1 MSLNTPNQGEPLEM
15 VLEDRQPDAAWKK
28 IQQNTFTRWVN
39 QKLEPVN
46 IEVTDLETDFEEGL
60 KLIRLVEVLSGRSL
74 GRYSKKVTFR
84 HQKLENISLALR
96 FLENEEHIKIVNIDS
111 SAIADRNLKL
121 ILGLVWTLILHY
133 SISKQIWDD
142 HVGDATK
149 VEDVS
154 PKTKLMTWLKGKL
167 PAGLPF
173 TNFTSDWNDG
183 ILLGALVDSCA
194 PDLEVDWRNWLPSQA
209 LHSTRT
215 AMHLAKAYL
224 KISPLI
230 APEELISPAVDE
242 RSVMTYLSQFPGA
255 KYTPRMARFRDIDVM
270 PTVGVDTKFTLQMSS
285 ATAVPEISIRG
296 PTESLISHTFCQISK
311 TVYDFIYQP
320 KIAGE
325 HQIVAIVRDE
335 ASGNFAQ
342 LTSPKILAV
351 EGAHL
356 LYDRNV
362 QLGMPVE
369 FTIENPGKD
378 PIEIFV
384 VAPYDEGFLVPVI
397 LDGNVY
403 RGQFIPKEE
412 GVYELNV
419 FQKGKQIKQIAG
431 SPFPLTVIPQ
441 AQINIWG
448 RGLEPNGIQSGEEV
462 IVYADYSDSLLKSL
476 HMRVRGPSGNEIPVS
491 ETVDGNLHLKIFK
504 YRPREVGI
512 YEVDVLFGE
521 KHIGKS
527 PYKVRASFD
536 FELVSFVFPF
546 HTPGLFE
553 GFLNK
558 VEVLFK
564 IMISP
569 ISNSKVRAFGPGLES
584 GVANLP
590 SIFLIETNGGR
601 CEQIDVD
608 VSGKMPENGSEKPGI
623 ELVDNKD
630 GSAIARFTPTA
641 PGIYTVKVCFAGE
654 HVKGSPFI
662 VQVQPINNNLKV
674 TDMRLSG
681 IRSDFSVIQGETFK
695 FWIEMPD
702 TRVRLKPLVRA
713 LDEKY
718 DEVPIQVMETNPG
731 QYECRFVPQALGRYY
746 FLLSVG
752 GVAIPGSPFVVV
764 VQKMIDASKIR
775 IYGTGVGSD
784 VHANRRVSFII
795 DPQDTGIVKKIHSEL
810 LHRDGTRV
818 NVALV
823 DNGNE
828 TLTANYTAPEI
839 GPYELVLYY
848 DDMVLMKMDINVKP
862 VDISSI
868 VIDGLGNETVTIGHR
883 EEIIID
889 TGDLIPMKNGLE
901 VIVEEASGSKYMIPL
916 EHGHGSTIFKGSWI
930 AKNVGRTKFAVFFD
944 ENLVCESQIIV
955 RRNQDATMCRVTG
968 DGLERAIVGVPA
980 KFQVDIKDAGG
991 GRMKM
996 AIKGPSESKTNIID
1010 HSDGLCTVEYIAQIP
1025 GLYEISIYFGDNEK
1039 EIPGSPFTVLVD
1051 YEYDPSKILITGYNN
1066 GRVQAGVPT
1075 SFWIDASRTA
1085 MKPISARL
1093 PIAFQQPFVAEIKPR
1108 IYEVTFTP
1116 TAKPGEILPLEV
1128 LYGGQLLHGRPLDFI
1143 VEPEESELVV
1153 LKNHCGILPSKI
1165 QASLPYDILIDTT
1178 KAEEIDK
1185 LKAEIK
1191 GPDDKFRKST
1201 ITETIDKGI
1210 YLLEFVPDMAGR
1222 YVITIYNNGKA
1233 LHSKPYE
1240 FTAVPIGSASK
1251 CYLELKSLD
1260 KFWMIGEP
1268 RTFKVNTKYGGE
1280 GALHIVSDRD
1290 DLEVNVEEQIDGCY
1304 LVTFTPH
1311 HEGSHRITLLYGGVD
1326 IPNGTFN
1333 FECGPPVVDEP
1344 EVALLKRETDSEEC
1358 LYKVEEHLVSR
1369 TFRFSVTSD
1378 YCFEK
1383 LSASVRMPSGKRD
1396 VAHIKDN
1403 SDGSVTVTYR
1413 PKECGNH
1420 LLSVQHD
1427 GVNMSG
1433 SPISFYVSNAAD
1445 GYVTVY
1451 GPGLTQA
1458 VVGEPAAFTVCA
1470 KGSPAKELAVAVE
1483 GSAKATIKCHDNKDG
1498 TCSVAWVPPV
1508 PGEYKVH
1515 VKLSG
1520 NPVKGSPFTVVVAG
1534 EGQKRAHLSVGSTSE
1549 VSLNVANTEIKGF
1562 SASIKSPSGIEE
1574 PCFIR
1579 HIDSANIGVSFTPR
1593 EEGEHLVT
1601 VKKNGQVIPKAPFRV
1616 KVDKSQVGNA
1626 SKVSVSGSGKA
1637 SAVCQVYN
1645 EVKVDTRSAGYGGL
1659 SVSIE
1664 GPSKAELK
1672 CTEAKEGLINIAYK
1686 PTEPGIYIMSIKFAD
1701 VHVKDSPFT
1710 VNCTGKGLGSV
1721 KKSATKEV
1729 NQAPMA
1735 MPHQEAAF
1743 YLQLENTSPMET
1755 TAKIMDPKGR
1765 SSDIEVRDIGNNLY
1779 QITFKPEMDG
1789 SHAISVF
1796 NKGQHVLGSPF
1807 QFTVGHITETGAH
1820 KVRAAGVGLLRG
1832 ETNMKQV
1839 FNLYT
1844 REAGRGELGVTIEG
1858 PSEAELQFHDHKDGN
1873 CHFNYKV
1880 SKPGE
1885 YLIGIKFNGEHITDS
1900 PFKVFVAPATGEARR
1915 LELASFPDSGLP
1927 GKACTFT
1934 VLTHHAAGHLEA
1946 KVHTPTNRIETI
1958 DIVPID
1964 EGESYAL
1971 RFIPTE
1977 AGNYYIDVTLDGA
1990 PMRDSPFRLHVG
2002 TSEDSDP
2009 TAITVSGD
2017 GIHGGQTGHKCE
2029 FIINTCNAGTGL
2041 LQVQVDGPSKVTLDA
2056 YELDLGY
2063 KVRYMA
2069 LAPGAY
2075 YVDIKYAGIHI
2086 PGSPFK
2092 VIIDGKELGGGG
2104 EPDTSLIKIDALA
2117 KTSKGTVAQVPVLK
2131 GDASKVTVKGGGL
2144 NKFFPGRPAAFN
2156 IDTGLAGENLLFVGV
2171 LTSKGPCEEV
2181 IVRHLGSGRYTV
2193 TYRIQERVKGFI
2205 FVKYGET
2212 NVPGSPFAIS
2222 F

>member
-1 MSLNTPNQGEPLEM
+1 MSLNTTINDEPYEM
-15 VLEDRQPDAAWKK
+15 VAEDRQSDAAWKK

-46 IEVTDLETDFEEGL
+46 IKVTNLETDFEEGL

-74 GRYSKKVTFR
+74 GRYSRKVTFR
-84 HQKLENISLALR
+84 HQKLENISLALK

-111 SAIADRNLKL
+111 SAIANRNLKL

-142 HVGDATK
+142 HAGDAMK
-149 VEDVS
+149 IEDVS
-154 PKTKLMTWLKGKL
+154 PKAKLMTWLKGKL

-194 PDLEVDWRNWLPSQA
+194 PDLEVGWRNWLPSQA
-209 LHSTRT
+209 LNSTRT
-215 AMHLAKAYL
+215 AMHLAKEYFN
-224 KISPLI
+224 ISPLI
-230 APEELISPAVDE
+230 EPEELISPAVDE

-270 PTVGVDTKFTLQMSS
+270 PTVGVDTKFTLQTSD
-285 ATAVPEISIRG
+285 TTVVPEINIKGPDKSSI
-296 PTESLISHTFCQISK
+296 PYSLCRLSE
-311 TVYDFIYQP
+311 TVYDFVYQP
-320 KIAGE
+320 KIVGE
-325 HQIVAIVRDE
+325 HQIVAVVRDKV
-335 ASGNFAQ
+335 SGSFAQ
-342 LTSPKILAV
+342 LTSPKIVAI
-351 EGAHL
+351 EGARI
-356 LYDRNV
+356 LYDKSAR
-362 QLGMPVE
+362 LGMPVK
-369 FTIENPGKD
+369 FKIENPGED
-378 PIEIFV
+378 SIEVLVIS
-384 VAPYDEGFLVPVI
+384 PYDKGFLVPVAR
-397 LDGNVY
+397 DGDVY
-403 RGQFIPKEE
+403 KGQFVPKRE
-412 GVYELNV
+412 GVYELDV
-419 FQKGKQIKQIAG
+419 FQKGKRIAG
-431 SPFPLTVIPQ
+431 SPFSLTIFSQ

-448 RGLEPNGIQSGEEV
+448 RGLESTGIQSGEEV
-462 IVYADYSDSLLKSL
+462 IVYADYNDSLLEPL
-476 HMRVRGPSGNEIPVS
+476 HMRVHGPSGNEIPVS

-512 YEVDVLFGE
+512 CEVDVLFGE

-527 PYKVRASFD
+527 PY
-536 FELVSFVFPF
+536 
-546 HTPGLFE
+546 
-553 GFLNK
+553 
-558 VEVLFK
+558 K

-601 CEQIDVD
+601 CEQIDVS
-608 VSGKMPENGSEKPGI
+608 VTGRTLVPENGSEKPDI
-623 ELVDNKD
+623 ELVDNKN
-630 GSAIARFTPTA
+630 GSAVARFTPTA

-662 VQVQPINNNLKV
+662 VQVQPTNNNLKV

-681 IRSDFSVIQGETFK
+681 IRPDFTALQNENLT

-718 DEVPIQVMETNPG
+718 DEVPIQVMETKPG
-731 QYECRFVPQALGRYY
+731 QYECCFVPQALGRYY

-752 GVAIPGSPFVVV
+752 GVAIPGSPFVIVV
-764 VQKMIDASKIR
+764 RKMIDASKIR
-775 IYGTGVGSD
+775 IYGPGVGFD
-784 VHANRRVSFII
+784 VRANRSVSFII
-795 DPQDTGIVKKIHSEL
+795 DPQNVGSVKKIHSQL
-810 LHRDGTRV
+810 HHRDGTPV

-828 TLTANYTAPEI
+828 TLTATYTAPEA
-839 GPYELVLYY
+839 GLYELALYY
-848 DDMVLMKMDINVKP
+848 DDIELLKMDINVKP
-862 VDISSI
+862 IDISSI
-868 VIDGLGNETVTIGHR
+868 VIDGLGNGAVTIGHR
-883 EEIIID
+883 QDIIIN
-889 TGDLIPMKNGLE
+889 TGDLTPMKNGLE

-916 EHGHGSTIFKGSWI
+916 EHDYDSTIFKGFWI
-930 AKNVGRTKFAVFFD
+930 PKNIGGTKFAVFFD

-955 RRNQDATMCRVTG
+955 RRSHDATLCRVTG
-968 DGLERAIVGVPA
+968 EGLERAVVGVPA

-1010 HSDGLCTVEYIAQIP
+1010 HSDGLCTVEYTAQTP
-1025 GLYEISIYFGDNEK
+1025 GFYEISIYFGDNEE
-1039 EIPGSPFTVLVD
+1039 EIPGSPFTVAAD

-1066 GRVQAGVPT
+1066 GHVRAGVPT
-1075 SFWIDASRTA
+1075 SFSIDATRTA
-1085 MKPISARL
+1085 MKPVSARL
-1093 PIAFQQPFVAEIKPR
+1093 PIAFQQPFVEEIKPR
-1108 IYEVTFTP
+1108 IYQVTFTP
-1116 TAKPGEILPLEV
+1116 KAKAGEILPLEV

-1143 VEPEESELVV
+1143 VEQEEPELVV
-1153 LKNHCGILPSKI
+1153 LKSRSGTLTSKI
-1165 QASLPYDILIDTT
+1165 KASLRYGVFIDATR
-1178 KAEEIDK
+1178 AEKIAK

-1191 GPDDKFRKST
+1191 GPDDKFRKSSL
-1201 ITETIDKGI
+1201 TETTDKGI

-1222 YVITIYNNGKA
+1222 YIIAIYDNGKL
-1233 LHSKPYE
+1233 LHLKPYE
-1240 FTAVPIGSASK
+1240 FTAVPIGFANK
-1251 CYLELKSLD
+1251 CYLELKPLD
-1260 KFWMIGEP
+1260 KFWIMGEP
-1268 RTFKVNTKYGGE
+1268 KTFKVNANSGGE
-1280 GALHIVSDRD
+1280 GALNIVSDRD
-1290 DLEVNVEEQIDGCY
+1290 DLEVNVEEQDDGY
-1304 LVTFTPH
+1304 YVVTFIPH
-1311 HEGSHRITLLYGGVD
+1311 HEGPHRIALMYGGVD

-1333 FECGPPVVDEP
+1333 FECGPPVVGEP
-1344 EVALLKRETDSEEC
+1344 EVTSLKREADSEEC
-1358 LYKVEEHLVSR
+1358 FYNVEERLVPRS
-1369 TFRFSVTSD
+1369 FRFSVTSD
-1378 YCFEK
+1378 YHFEK
-1383 LSASVRMPSGKRD
+1383 LSASVRMPSGKKD
-1396 VAHIKDN
+1396 VARIKDN
-1403 SDGSVTVTYR
+1403 SDGSVTVMYQ
-1413 PKECGNH
+1413 PKQCGNH

-1549 VSLNVANTEIKGF
+1549 ISLNVPNTEIKGL

-1579 HIDSANIGVSFTPR
+1579 RIDSANIGISFTPR
-1593 EEGEHLVT
+1593 EEGEHSVT
-1601 VKKNGQVIPKAPFRV
+1601 VKKNGQVIPKSPFRV

-1626 SKVSVSGSGKA
+1626 SKVTVSGNGKA
-1637 SAVCQVYN
+1637 NAICQQYN
-1645 EVKVDTRSAGYGGL
+1645 DVKVDTRNAGYGGL

-1672 CTEAKEGLINIAYK
+1672 CTEAKEGLISIAYK
-1686 PTEPGIYIMSIKFAD
+1686 PTEPGIYILSIKFAD

-1721 KKSATKEV
+1721 KKSATKQV
-1729 NQAPMA
+1729 NQVPVTLPNQDASL
-1735 MPHQEAAF
+1735 
-1743 YLQLENTSPMET
+1743 YLRLENTSPMET
-1755 TAKIMDPKGR
+1755 TAKVLNPKGQ
-1765 SSDIEVRDIGNNLY
+1765 SSDIEVRDLGDSLY
-1779 QITFKPEMDG
+1779 QIIFKPEMDG
-1789 SHAISVF
+1789 PHAISVF
-1796 NKGQHVLGSPF
+1796 NKGQHVSGSPF
-1807 QFTVGHITETGAH
+1807 QFTVGHITEVGAH

-1832 ETNMKQV
+1832 ETNTKQA

-1873 CHFNYKV
+1873 CHFDYKV

-1885 YLIGIKFNGEHITDS
+1885 YLIGIKFNNEHITDS

-1946 KVHTPTNRIETI
+1946 KVHTPSNKIETI

-1971 RFIPTE
+1971 RFIPVE

-2017 GIHGGQTGHKCE
+2017 GIHGGQTGQKCE
-2029 FIINTCNAGTGL
+2029 FIINTCNAGTGI
-2041 LQVQVDGPSKVTLDA
+2041 LQVQIDGPSKVTLDA

-2075 YVDIKYAGIHI
+2075 YVDIKYAGVHI

-2092 VIIDGKELGGGG
+2092 VIMNGKELGGGG
-2104 EPDTSLIKIDALA
+2104 EPDTSLIKIDAVA

-2181 IVRHLGSGRYTV
+2181 TVRHLGSGRYAV

-2205 FVKYGET
+2205 FIKYGET
-2212 NVPGSPFAIS
+2212 NVPGSPFAVS

>member
-1 MSLNTPNQGEPLEM
+1 MLSTVNQEESIEQM
-15 VLEDRQPDAAWKK
+15 ILEDRQPDAAWKK

-46 IEVTDLETDFEEGL
+46 VEVTDLETDFEEGL

-74 GRYSKKVTFR
+74 GRYSRKVTFR
-84 HQKLENISLALR
+84 HQKLENISLALK

-142 HVGDATK
+142 QTGGTAK
-149 VEDVS
+149 IGDVS
-154 PKTKLMTWLKGKL
+154 PKAKLMTWLKGKL

-194 PDLEVDWRNWLPSQA
+194 PDLGVDWRNWLPSQA
-209 LHSTRT
+209 LHSTCT
-215 AMHLAKAYL
+215 AMHLAKDHLSIA
-224 KISPLI
+224 PLI

-255 KYTPRMARFRDIDVM
+255 KYTPGMGRFRDVDVM
-270 PTVGVDTKFTLQMSS
+270 PVVGVDTKFTLQMRDS
-285 ATAVPEISIRG
+285 AIIPEVNIKGPAEASVPYTQCRLSE
-296 PTESLISHTFCQISK
+296 

-325 HQIVAIVRDE
+325 HKIVALVRNSV
-335 ASGNFAQ
+335 SGDFTE
-342 LTSPKILAV
+342 LTSPKIVAV

-356 LYDRNV
+356 LYDQNV
-362 QLGMPVE
+362 QLGMPVK
-369 FTIENPGKD
+369 FRVENPGKD
-378 PIEIFV
+378 PIEVLVI
-384 VAPYDEGFLVPVI
+384 APYDKGFVVPVI
-397 LDGNVY
+397 PDGNSCI
-403 RGQFIPKEE
+403 GQFTPKRE

-419 FQKGKQIKQIAG
+419 FQKGNKIAG
-431 SPFPLTVIPQ
+431 SPFSVTVVSQ
-441 AQINIWG
+441 AQTNIWG
-448 RGLEPNGIQSGEEV
+448 RGLEPKGIQSGEEV
-462 IVYADYSDSLLKSL
+462 IVYADYSDSLSEPPY
-476 HMRVRGPSGNEIPVS
+476 MRVIGPCEYHIIGLRKTFRPKIAEEQEESSWVWITCPKQFIAGNEITVS

-504 YRPREVGI
+504 YRPHEVGT
-512 YEVDVLFGE
+512 YEVGVLLGE

-527 PYKVRASFD
+527 PYKVM
-536 FELVSFVFPF
+536 V
-546 HTPGLFE
+546 
-553 GFLNK
+553 
-558 VEVLFK
+558 
-564 IMISP
+564 SP

-601 CEQIDVD
+601 CEQIDVT
-608 VSGKMPENGSEKPGI
+608 VSGRTLAPKNDSQKPDI
-623 ELVDNKD
+623 ELVDNKN
-630 GSAIARFTPTA
+630 GSAIARFTPTV
-641 PGIYTVKVCFAGE
+641 PGIYTVKVCVAGE

-662 VQVQPINNNLKV
+662 VQVQPANNNLKV
-674 TDMRLSG
+674 ADMRLCG
-681 IRSDFSVIQGETFK
+681 IKPDFSGVQGEDFT

-702 TRVRLKPLVRA
+702 TKVRLKPLVRA

-718 DEVPIQVMETNPG
+718 EEVPVQVMEIKPG
-731 QYECRFVPQALGRYY
+731 QYECRFTPKTLGRYY

-752 GVAIPGSPFVVV
+752 GVAIPGSPFVVLV
-764 VQKMIDASKIR
+764 RKMIDASKIR
-775 IYGTGVGSD
+775 IYGTGLGSG
-784 VHANRRVSFII
+784 VHANQPVSFII
-795 DPQDTGIVKKIHSEL
+795 DPQNSGDVGKIRLQMHGQ
-810 LHRDGTRV
+810 DGTPV
-818 NVALV
+818 NISLI

-828 TLTANYTAPEI
+828 TLTANYIASEA
-839 GPYELVLYY
+839 GLYELVLYY
-848 DDMVLMKMDINVKP
+848 GDMELMKMNINVKP
-862 VDISSI
+862 VDTSAI
-868 VIDGLGNETVTIGHR
+868 VVDGLDNGVVKIGHR
-883 EEIIID
+883 ESININ
-889 TGDLIPMKNGLE
+889 TGNLTPMKNGLE
-901 VIVEEASGSKYMIPL
+901 VIVEEASGLKYMIPL
-916 EHGHGSTIFKGSWI
+916 EHDHNSAIHKGSWT
-930 AKNVGRTKFAVFFD
+930 AKNVGETKFSVFYD
-944 ENLVCESQIIV
+944 EKLVCESQIIV
-955 RRNQDATMCRVTG
+955 KRNQDAAKCRVTG
-968 DGLERAIVGVPA
+968 DGLKRAVVGVPA
-980 KFQVDIKDAGG
+980 KFQVDMKDAGG
-991 GRMKM
+991 GRMKL
-996 AIKGPSESKTNIID
+996 AIKGPSESKTNVID
-1010 HSDGLCTVEYIAQIP
+1010 HSDGLCTVEYVPQTP
-1025 GLYEISIYFGDNEK
+1025 GLYEISIYFGDDEVQ
-1039 EIPGSPFTVLVD
+1039 IPGSPFTVLVD
-1051 YEYDPSKILITGYNN
+1051 YEYDPSKILITGYKN
-1066 GRVQAGVPT
+1066 GHVRAGVPA
-1075 SFWIDASRTA
+1075 SFSIDATRTA
-1085 MKPISARL
+1085 LEPISARL
-1093 PIAFQQPFVAEIKPR
+1093 PIGFQQPFIEEIKPR
-1108 IYEVTFTP
+1108 IYRVTFTP
-1116 TAKPGEILPLEV
+1116 RAKAGEILPLEII
-1128 LYGGQLLHGRPLDFI
+1128 YGGQLLHGRPLDFVI
-1143 VEPEESELVV
+1143 EEEESELIV
-1153 LKNHCGILPSKI
+1153 LKNRSGVLPSHV
-1165 QASLPYDILIDTT
+1165 QASLRYSILIDATRAG
-1178 KAEEIDK
+1178 KAGK
-1185 LKAEIK
+1185 LRAEIK
-1191 GPDDKFRKST
+1191 GPDDKFRKSSL
-1201 ITETIDKGI
+1201 TETTDKGI
-1210 YLLEFVPDMAGR
+1210 YLLEFVPDMAGS
-1222 YVITIYNNGKA
+1222 YIIIVYGNGKP

-1240 FTAVPIGSASK
+1240 FTAVPVGWANR
-1251 CYLELKSLD
+1251 CYIELKPLD
-1260 KFWMIGEP
+1260 KFWTIGEP
-1268 RTFKVNTKYGGE
+1268 KTFRVNANGGGE
-1280 GALHIVSDRD
+1280 GALNIVSDRD
-1290 DLEVNVEEQIDGCY
+1290 DLEVKVEEQNDGYY

-1311 HEGSHRITLLYGGVD
+1311 HEGPHRIALMYGGID
-1326 IPNGTFN
+1326 IPNGAFN
-1333 FECGPPVVDEP
+1333 FECGPPAVDEP
-1344 EVALLKRETDSEEC
+1344 EVTLLRREADFEEC
-1358 LYKVEEHLVSR
+1358 SYNVEEYLVPR
-1369 TFRFSVTSD
+1369 TFRFSVTSN
-1378 YCFEK
+1378 YHFEK
-1383 LSASVRMPSGKRD
+1383 LSASVRMPSGKSD

-1403 SDGSVTVTYR
+1403 TDGSVTVTYR
-1413 PKECGNH
+1413 PRECGNH

-1451 GPGLTQA
+1451 GPGLTHA
-1458 VVGEPAAFTVCA
+1458 VVGEPAPFTVCA

-1483 GSAKATIKCHDNKDG
+1483 GTAKATIKCHDNKDG

-1520 NPVKGSPFTVVVAG
+1520 NPVKGSPFVVVVAG

-1549 VSLNVANTEIKGF
+1549 VSLNVASTELKGL

-1579 HIDSANIGVSFTPR
+1579 QIDSANIGVSFTPR

-1601 VKKNGQVIPKAPFRV
+1601 VKKNGQVIPKSPFRV
-1616 KVDKSQVGNA
+1616 KVDRSQVGDA
-1626 SKVSVSGSGKA
+1626 SKVIVSGAGKA
-1637 SAVCQVYN
+1637 SAICQKFN
-1645 EVKVDTRSAGYGGL
+1645 DVKVDTRNAGL
-1659 SVSIE
+1659 SVSVE

-1686 PTEPGIYIMSIKFAD
+1686 PTEPGIYILSVKFAD

-1721 KKSATKEV
+1721 KRSATKEV
-1729 NQAPMA
+1729 NQAPMVLPNHDA
-1735 MPHQEAAF
+1735 VLYFQM
-1743 YLQLENTSPMET
+1743 ENTSPMET
-1755 TAKIMDPKGR
+1755 TAKVMDPKGK
-1765 SSDIEVRDIGNNLY
+1765 SFDIEVRDIGSNLY
-1779 QITFKPEMDG
+1779 QVHFKPEMDG

-1796 NKGQHVLGSPF
+1796 NKGQHILGSPF
-1807 QFTVGHITETGAH
+1807 QFTVGHMTEMGAH
-1820 KVRAAGVGLLRG
+1820 KVRAVGVGLLRG
-1832 ETNMKQV
+1832 ETNVKQS

-1844 REAGRGELGVTIEG
+1844 REAGRGELEVIIEG

-1873 CHFNYKV
+1873 CHFDYKV

-1885 YLIGIKFNGEHITDS
+1885 YLIGVKFNSEHITDS
-1900 PFKVFVAPATGEARR
+1900 PFKVFIAPATGEARR

-1934 VLTHHAAGHLEA
+1934 VLTHHAVGHLEA
-1946 KVHTPTNRIETI
+1946 KVHTPTNKIETI

-1977 AGNYYIDVTLDGA
+1977 TGNYYVDVTLDGA
-1990 PMRDSPFRLHVG
+1990 PMRDSPFRLRVG
-2002 TSEDSDP
+2002 TNEDSDP

-2017 GIHGGQTGHKCE
+2017 GIHGGQTGQKCE

-2041 LQVQVDGPSKVTLDA
+2041 LQIQVDGPSK
-2056 YELDLGY
+2056 LDLGY

-2069 LAPGAY
+2069 LAPGVY
-2075 YVDIKYAGIHI
+2075 YVDIKYAGVHI

-2092 VIIDGKELGGGG
+2092 IIMAGKELGGGG

-2181 IVRHLGSGRYTV
+2181 TVRHLGSGRYAV

-2205 FVKYGET
+2205 FIKYGET
-2212 NVPGSPFAIS
+2212 NVPGSPFAVS

>member
-1 MSLNTPNQGEPLEM
+1 MSLNTPDKGEPLEI
-15 VLEDRQPDAAWKK
+15 VLDDRHPDAAWKK

-96 FLENEEHIKIVNIDS
+96 FLENEEHIKIINIDS

-142 HVGDATK
+142 HAGDATK

-270 PTVGVDTKFTLQMSS
+270 PIVGVDSKFTLQMSN
-285 ATAVPEISIRG
+285 ARTVPEINIRG
-296 PTESLISHTFCQISK
+296 PTESSISYTFCRISE
-311 TVYDFIYQP
+311 TIYDFIYQP

-335 ASGNFAQ
+335 VSGNFAQ
-342 LTSPKILAV
+342 LTSPIIIAV

-378 PIEIFV
+378 SIEVLV

-403 RGQFIPKEE
+403 RGQFIPKQE
-412 GVYELNV
+412 GAYELNV
-419 FQKGKQIKQIAG
+419 FQKGKQIKRIAG
-431 SPFPLTVIPQ
+431 SPFPLTVIAQ

-476 HMRVRGPSGNEIPVS
+476 HMRVHGPSGNEIPVS

-512 YEVDVLFGE
+512 HEVDVLFGE
-521 KHIGKS
+521 NHIGKS
-527 PYKVRASFD
+527 PYK
-536 FELVSFVFPF
+536 
-546 HTPGLFE
+546 
-553 GFLNK
+553 
-558 VEVLFK
+558 
-564 IMISP
+564 IMVSP

-584 GVANLP
+584 GVTNLP
-590 SIFLIETNGGR
+590 CIFLIETNGGR
-601 CEQIDVD
+601 CEQIDVA
-608 VSGKMPENGSEKPGI
+608 VSGRTLMPENGSEKPDI

-630 GSAIARFTPTA
+630 GSAVARFTPTA
-641 PGIYTVKVCFAGE
+641 SGIYTVKVCFAGE

-662 VQVQPINNNLKV
+662 VQVQPVNNNLKV
-674 TDMRLSG
+674 TDMWLSG

-695 FWIEMPD
+695 FWIGMPD

-718 DEVPIQVMETNPG
+718 EEVPIQIMEINPG
-731 QYECRFVPQALGRYY
+731 QYECRFVPQAPGRYY

-764 VQKMIDASKIR
+764 VRKMIDASRIR

-784 VHANRRVSFII
+784 VHANRKVSFII

-810 LHRDGTRV
+810 HHRDGTRV

-828 TLTANYTAPEI
+828 TLTANYTAPET

-848 DDMVLMKMDINVKP
+848 DDMVLMKMDISVKP

-889 TGDLIPMKNGLE
+889 TGDLTPMKNGLE
-901 VIVEEASGSKYMIPL
+901 VIVEEASGSKYTIPL
-916 EHGHGSTIFKGSWI
+916 EHGHDSTIFKGFWI

-1010 HSDGLCTVEYIAQIP
+1010 HSDGLCTVEYIAQTP
-1025 GLYEISIYFGDNEK
+1025 GLYEISIYFGDNEE
-1039 EIPGSPFTVLVD
+1039 EIPGSPFTVLAD

-1066 GRVQAGVPT
+1066 GRVQSGVPT

-1093 PIAFQQPFVAEIKPR
+1093 PIVFQQPVVAEIKPR
-1108 IYEVTFTP
+1108 IYGVTFTP

-1153 LKNHCGILPSKI
+1153 LKNHSGILPSKI

-1178 KAEEIDK
+1178 KVEEIDK
-1185 LKAEIK
+1185 LKAEVK
-1191 GPDDKFRKST
+1191 GPDDKFRKSS

-1260 KFWMIGEP
+1260 KFWIMGES

-1280 GALHIVSDRD
+1280 GALNIVSDRD
-1290 DLEVNVEEQIDGCY
+1290 DLEVNVEEQNDGCY
-1304 LVTFTPH
+1304 LVKFTPN
-1311 HEGSHRITLLYGGVD
+1311 HEGPHRITLLYGGVD

-1344 EVALLKRETDSEEC
+1344 EVALLKREADSEEC
-1358 LYKVEEHLVSR
+1358 FYKVEEHLVSR

-1483 GSAKATIKCHDNKDG
+1483 GCAKATIKCHDNKDG

-1534 EGQKRAHLSVGSTSE
+1534 EGQKRAHLSVGSTLE
-1549 VSLNVANTEIKGF
+1549 VSLNVANTEIKGL

-1574 PCFIR
+1574 PCFTR

-1626 SKVSVSGSGKA
+1626 SKVNVSGSGKA
-1637 SAVCQVYN
+1637 NAVCQQYN
-1645 EVKVDTRSAGYGGL
+1645 EVKVDARNAGHGGL
-1659 SVSIE
+1659 SISIE

-1729 NQAPMA
+1729 IQAPLA
-1735 MPHQEAAF
+1735 IPQQEAAF

-1807 QFTVGHITETGAH
+1807 QFTVGHMTETGAH

-1832 ETNMKQV
+1832 ETNMNQV

-1927 GKACTFT
+1927 
-1934 VLTHHAAGHLEA
+1934 
-1946 KVHTPTNRIETI
+1946 
-1958 DIVPID
+1958 
-1964 EGESYAL
+1964 
-1971 RFIPTE
+1971 
-1977 AGNYYIDVTLDGA
+1977 GNYYIDVTLDGA

-2181 IVRHLGSGRYTV
+2181 TVRHLGSGRYTV